1 MWGSAQS
8 DRGVCF
14 FSRIFHEL
22 FNVLLCGRLY
32 GVVRAWFGVVWWC
45 GVVRAWCG
53 SFCAVGGGGGG
64 WLV

>member
-8 DRGVCF
+8 DWGVCF

-32 GVVRAWFGVVWWC
+32 GVVRC
-45 GVVRAWCG
+45 GVVNFVRLVVVVV
-53 SFCAVGGGGGG
+53 VG
-64 WLV
+64 WYNIPY